1 MCDEFKE
8 ISYKLRER
16 PNTIE
21 DLTEQKEYIKTVPDS
36 ISQHQTRID
45 QAMADYDV
53 LEEYFYP
60 LSDDDFCNR

>member
-45 QAMADYDV
+45 QAMAEYDV